1 MPSGAMAGLPR
12 EPSLAVTVL
21 YFQLAF
27 GRNVLAESCRY
38 EWFSWAVNS
47 AETWPA
53 YRPVFN

>member
-1 MPSGAMAGLPR
+1 MAGLPR